1 MSMGQETRWTADG
14 GSRCERD
21 EAMRLRAIG
30 VFDSGVGGLT
40 VLKAI
45 QARLPHERTVYLG
58 DTARVPYGQRSAEVV
73 IRYSADNARFLLGQD
88 IKILVVACN
97 TASALAL
104 ASLREWLDIPVI
116 GVIEPGARAAIAA
129 SQSGRIGVIG
139 TRATVQSE
147 AYQRA
152 LRDLRRDVD
161 LCAVACP
168 LFVPLA
174 EEGWVDGDIARAVAS
189 RHLAAFEGFEMDTLV
204 LGCTHY
210 PLLKGAIA
218 EVVGGRVT
226 LVDSAEA
233 TALAVERLL
242 CERGWDAPEGDGDAS
257 ANRHRCFVTDQ
268 PEIFAS
274 VGARFLGRALPVVE
288 RVRLA
293 EQA

>member
-1 MSMGQETRWTADG
+1 MSMGQETRRGEEKG
-14 GSRCERD
+14 GRD
-21 EAMRLRAIG
+21 EAMRRRAIG
-30 VFDSGVGGLT
+30 VFASGVGGLT

-45 QARLPHERTVYLG
+45 QARLPCERTVYLG

-104 ASLREWLDIPVI
+104 ASLRASLDIPVI

-152 LRDLRRDVD
+152 LRGLRRDVE

-174 EEGWVDGDIARAVAS
+174 EEGWVEGDIARAVAA
-189 RHLAAFEGFEMDTLV
+189 RHLSAFAGFEMDALV

-218 EVVGGRVT
+218 EVVGSGVA

-233 TALAVERLL
+233 TAEAVEALL
-242 CERGWDAPEGDGDAS
+242 HERGWAAPAGEAGEMA
-257 ANRHRCFVTDQ
+257 ARHRCFVTDQ
-268 PEIFAS
+268 PEIFAA
-274 VGARFLGRALPVVE
+274 VGARFLGRSLPVVE
-288 RVRLA
+288 RVRLSEWA
-293 EQA
+293 